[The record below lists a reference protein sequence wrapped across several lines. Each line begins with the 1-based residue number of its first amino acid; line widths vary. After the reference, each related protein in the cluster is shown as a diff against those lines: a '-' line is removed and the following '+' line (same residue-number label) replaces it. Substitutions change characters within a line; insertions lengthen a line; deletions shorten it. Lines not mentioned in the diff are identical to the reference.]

1 MCRLAEPHS
10 DGFPATTG
18 HQAVCILRRET
29 STVHSGLMGDIERD
43 RDMGGLLWIVF
54 VVIVGIWLLGL
65 VLDVA
70 GGFIH
75 LLLIVAVI
83 VLVYNLLTGR
93 RNP

>member
-1 MCRLAEPHS
+1 MCHYGRSE
-10 DGFPATTG
+10 
-18 HQAVCILRRET
+18 
-29 STVHSGLMGDIERD
+29 
-43 RDMGGLLWIVF
+43 DMGQVLWIVF
-54 VVIVGIWLLGL
+54 VIIVAIWLLGL

-83 VLVYNLLTGR
+83 VLLYNLITGR